1 MSMLITKNKCLLKAA
16 CALAFGLTLAL
27 TACNDG
33 DKAMAQ
39 LDDSSAETPSPA
51 TNEDESSP
59 SEESASEDDSLPTAD
74 NKDMFQENGFKE
86 CNAKNEGLIDSIV
99 HEAVNPKYD
108 HDYTNYYKC
117 EQGSWNQIY
126 DRSFACDT
134 AGVSLGDVCKIEGY
148 CYKYLGDGAWDDI
161 ECLDKLLPEC
171 DTAGISE
178 GAICTKYS
186 CQCMSSYMGC
196 YSICDNDTYIYMGDG
211 VWKNLVNTDKFGH
224 RQTFSSSPL
233 AQWTK
238 ECTAENEGETEKQVY
253 GIDPNVIELYFKCVD
268 GEWTDMSEADYY
280 CPTEKPKIGDTCSFE
295 LGDSTRYYMFTEI
308 SWVKA
313 TVDSVLGYCP
323 VFSFEPKHAQ
333 KDGKNYYCEEGEWL
347 EADLDPQQNTDS
359 SKVGLTDEE

>member
-27 TACNDG
+27 SACDG
-33 DKAMAQ
+33 GD
-39 LDDSSAETPSPA
+39 
-51 TNEDESSP
+51 N
-59 SEESASEDDSLPTAD
+59 DSLPTAD
-74 NKDMFQENGFKE
+74 NKDMFQKNGFKE

-280 CPTEKPKIGDTCSFE
+280 CPTEKPEIGDTCSFE
-295 LGDSTRYYMFTEI
+295 LGDSTRYYMFTAI

-359 SKVGLTDEE
+359 SKEGQTDEE